1 MAPDNRDVKDAFARI
16 QADEATHPLL
26 KLCREF
32 TSVGKEEAAKEAISY
47 LARSAEVSSDVV
59 NECMH
64 LLLQHQ
70 KTINHAL
77 VDGFITGLL
86 RESLR
91 ARKYLASR
99 LSESG
104 TTTFQQFYELGDG
117 SANALATVVLEPTT
131 WPQEQAREKGEK
143 DVFQLFLAKLM
154 EVGHD
159 HDGKALKGIARLLAT
174 DAGKLHGLVDE
185 ETFDAILASLDNRL
199 PIEVRSQATMATA
212 KYLEA
217 SKSEGQKYLL
227 NFIQK
232 RVAYQTTEDLIL
244 AFSAAAAIFPIA
256 PSMASSFFLI
266 EGFVP
271 SLVPLLEKKVKS
283 ERAEQAALDML
294 SAACIDTA
302 CRHAIHKHCT
312 EWLTRIMN
320 SDKEKSKNIAAVV
333 LAKTQGPG
341 NPGEKGI
348 SKVSDDEEDD
358 LVPRL
363 KTMMISA
370 GPATLNSSIEGLAY
384 ASTQPKVKEELANDR
399 AFIKRLFDA
408 MKRAQTGST
417 TIFGALTLIDNVTRY
432 LPTTSEEQ
440 KKLSQLKAYANA
452 APSSAEPSPLDS
464 DSSVTKRNTTL
475 VRAGLAALLVS
486 ISKSLS
492 STSTSLLVSILL
504 SLSRNSSN
512 RGTLAQQGAARL
524 LLQTYTSI
532 PGNSG
537 TDIKFRF
544 TAAHALARILI
555 SVDPTLIFPASGSPP
570 LTSTIRPL
578 LTLLTPPE
586 SETNSSRDLL
596 PTFEGLLALTNLAS
610 TPSAPL
616 HEQII
621 RYATPTLEDLS
632 LHSNHLIQRAC
643 TELMCNLCTMAPGV
657 KLFAD
662 PTPEAKR
669 RLNVVM
675 ALADSEDLQ
684 TRLGAGGAL
693 AGITTSSEGGVT
705 NVLAREGG
713 VARVLA
719 MCTDADEGVR
729 LRGLVCTGN
738 LCRAAEGKTALRNA
752 GAEAV
757 LQKLA
762 REGQQE
768 DVADTAKEALKVL
781 LG

>member
-1 MAPDNRDVKDAFARI
+1 MAPDNKSVKDAFAKI

-32 TSVGKEEAAKEAISY
+32 TSQGKEESAKEAISY
-47 LARSAEVSSDVV
+47 LARSAEVSPDVV
-59 NECMH
+59 DECMH

-91 ARKYLASR
+91 ARKHLASR
-99 LSESG
+99 LNESA
-104 TTTFQQFYELGDG
+104 TTTFEQFYALGDG
-117 SANALATVVLEPTT
+117 SANALATVVLEPTA
-131 WPQEQAREKGEK
+131 WLEEEAREQGEK

-174 DAGKLHGLVDE
+174 NAEKLHDLVDE
-185 ETFDAILASLDNRL
+185 ETFDAVLASLDNRL
-199 PIEVRSQATMATA
+199 PTEVRSQATMTTA

-217 SKSEGQKYLL
+217 SQSEGQKYLL
-227 NFIQK
+227 SFIQK
-232 RVAYQTTEDLIL
+232 RVAHQTAEDLIL

-283 ERAEQAALDML
+283 ERVEQAALDML

-302 CRHAIHKHCT
+302 CRGAIHKHCT
-312 EWLTRIMN
+312 EWLVQLMKTG
-320 SDKEKSKNIAAVV
+320 KEESKSLAAVV
-333 LAKTQGPG
+333 LAKVQRPKTTD
-341 NPGEKGI
+341 EKNQ
-348 SKVSDDEEDD
+348 STVSEEDEDD

-363 KTMMISA
+363 KTMMVSA

-384 ASTQPKVKEELANDR
+384 ASTQPNVKEELANDR

-417 TIFGALTLIDNVTRY
+417 TVFGALTLIDNMTRY
-432 LPTTSEEQ
+432 LPSVSEEQ
-440 KKLSQLKAYANA
+440 KKLSQLRAYANA
-452 APSSAEPSPLDS
+452 THPSAEPSPLDS

-475 VRAGLAALLVS
+475 VRAGLVPLLVS

-492 STSTSLLVSILL
+492 PTSVTLLLSIFL
-504 SLSRNSSN
+504 SLSRDPSQ
-512 RGTLAQQGAARL
+512 RGNLAQQGAARL
-524 LLQTYTSI
+524 LLQIYTSI
-532 PGNSG
+532 PGNSDAD
-537 TDIKFRF
+537 TKSRS

-555 SVDPTLIFPASGSPP
+555 SVDAALIFPPGGSPP

-586 SETNSSRDLL
+586 SPDNTPRDLL
-596 PTFEGLLALTNLAS
+596 PVYEGLLALTNLAS
-610 TPSAPL
+610 SPSAPV
-616 HEQII
+616 HEQIA
-621 RYATPTLEDLS
+621 RHGTRTLEDLS
-632 LHSNHLIQRAC
+632 LHRNTFIQRAC
-643 TELMCNLCTMAPGV
+643 TELICNLCTTPPGV
-657 KLFAD
+657 TLFAAD
-662 PTPEAKR
+662 TGDAKR
-669 RLNVVM
+669 RLHVLL
-675 ALADSEDLQ
+675 ALADSEDVP
-684 TRLGAGGAL
+684 TRRGAGGAL
-693 AGITTSSEGGVT
+693 AGVTSNSEAGVR

-719 MCTDADEGVR
+719 MCMDEDEGMR
-729 LRGLVCTGN
+729 LRGLVCVGGM
-738 LCRAAEGKTALRNA
+738 CAVAEAKAALRDADAQMILKN
-752 GAEAV
+752 
-757 LQKLA
+757 LA
-762 REGQQE
+762 REGSE
-768 DVADTAKEALKVL
+768 GEVRDTAREVL
-781 LG
+781 MDLQA

>member
-1 MAPDNRDVKDAFARI
+1 MDKRADQERAVK
-16 QADEATHPLL
+16 L
-26 KLCREF
+26 
-32 TSVGKEEAAKEAISY
+32 AKEAV
-47 LARSAEVSSDVV
+47 AAVGDGQVEVSSDVV
-59 NECMH
+59 DECMH

-70 KTINHAL
+70 NTLNHAL

-99 LSESG
+99 LIESE

-117 SANALATVVLEPTT
+117 SANALATVVLEPSA
-131 WPQEQAREKGEK
+131 WPQEQAREKSEK

-174 DAGKLHGLVDE
+174 DAEKLHGLVDE
-185 ETFDAILASLDNRL
+185 ETFDAILVSLDNRL
-199 PIEVRSQATMATA
+199 PIELRSQATMTTA

-227 NFIQK
+227 SFIQK
-232 RVAYQTTEDLIL
+232 RVAHQTIEDLIL

-256 PSMASSFFLI
+256 PAMASSFFLI

-271 SLVPLLEKKVKS
+271 SLVPLLEKKIKS
-283 ERAEQAALDML
+283 ERAEGAALDML

-302 CRHAIHKHCT
+302 CRQAIHKHCT
-312 EWLTRIMN
+312 EWLTQVMN
-320 SDKEKSKNIAAVV
+320 SDKEKSKNLAAVV
-333 LAKTQGPG
+333 LAKTQAAGDTD
-341 NPGEKGI
+341 EKGK
-348 SKVSDDEEDD
+348 SKVSDEEEDD

-399 AFIKRLFDA
+399 GFIKRLFDA

-417 TIFGALTLIDNVTRY
+417 TIFGALTLINNVTRY
-432 LPTTSEEQ
+432 LPTIPEEQ

-452 APSSAEPSPLDS
+452 APSSAEPSPFDS
-464 DSSVTKRNTTL
+464 DDLVTKRNAIF
-475 VRAGLAALLVS
+475 VRAGLVPLLVS

-492 STSTSLLVSILL
+492 SASKSLLLSILL
-504 SLSRNSSN
+504 SLSRNQHN

-532 PGNSG
+532 PGNSDA
-537 TDIKFRF
+537 DIQSRF

-570 LTSTIRPL
+570 LTSAIRPL

-586 SETNSSRDLL
+586 LESAESNSNSPRDLL

-610 TPSAPL
+610 SPSPSI

-621 RYATPTLEDLS
+621 RHATPTLEDLS
-632 LHSNHLIQRAC
+632 LHSNPLIQRAC
-643 TELMCNLCTMAPGV
+643 TELICNLCTSPPGV
-657 KLFAD
+657 KLFATN
-662 PTPEAKR
+662 TPEAKR
-669 RLNVVM
+669 RLHVLL
-675 ALADSEDLQ
+675 ALADSEDVS
-684 TRLGAGGAL
+684 TRLAAGGAL
-693 AGITTSSEGGVT
+693 AGITGGKSSDEEGGEGGAAAGGVA
-705 NVLAREGG
+705 NLLAREGG
-713 VARVLA
+713 VERVLA
-719 MCTDADEGVR
+719 MCTDEDQGVR
-729 LRGLVCTGN
+729 VRGLVCAGHLCSADEGKAALRGTGAETV
-738 LCRAAEGKTALRNA
+738 LKKLIGEAEGKEKEKDVKETAEEVLR
-752 GAEAV
+752 V
-757 LQKLA
+757 LM
-762 REGQQE
+762 G
-768 DVADTAKEALKVL
+768 
-781 LG
+781 